1 MDSILIKTLNG
12 EKTSRPPVW
21 FMRQAGR
28 ILPNYMKLKETYS
41 FHELMNDKNLAS
53 QVTLMPIKDLN
64 VDAAILFSDILVI
77 PHALGL
83 DVEFKKTGPIF
94 NNPLNYNS
102 KATNLEFDPNKLDYI
117 YDNIDQVI
125 KDKNPDTPLIGFC
138 GGPLTVFLFMFKSE
152 GSKDHM
158 KKAIKFLY
166 EKRKES
172 TEILELIT
180 KSSIEYVKGQCKS
193 GINVFQLFETYCG
206 SIPCE
211 LYADLIL
218 PYSKRILNAAK
229 EEDCPTIFFPKDF
242 GHGMNLINKDI
253 CDFISVDWHTSINY
267 ARNIIDKKVGI
278 QGNMDPRI
286 FYQDYEQIEAYLNS
300 LTNFGSQNFD
310 WIFNLGHG
318 FLPDIN
324 HEKVKFAID
333 WIKDK
338 NWNR

>member
-180 KSSIEYVKGQCKS
+180 KSSIEYVKGQCNS

-300 LTNFGSQNFD
+300 LTNFGSQNQN

-318 FLPDIN
+318 FLPDID
-324 HEKVKFAID
+324 HKKVKFVVD

-338 NWNR
+338 DWNR

>member
-180 KSSIEYVKGQCKS
+180 KSSIEYVKGQCNS

-324 HEKVKFAID
+324 HEKVKFAIN

>member
-1 MDSILIKTLNG
+1 MKTLNG

-117 YDNIDQVI
+117 YNNIDQVI

-267 ARNIIDKKVGI
+267 ARNIIDKKIGI

>member
-180 KSSIEYVKGQCKS
+180 KSSIEYVKGQCNS

-267 ARNIIDKKVGI
+267 ARNIIDKKIGI

>member
-1 MDSILIKTLNG
+1 MDSILMKTLNG

-267 ARNIIDKKVGI
+267 ARNIIDKKIGI

>member
-267 ARNIIDKKVGI
+267 ARNIIDKKIGI

>member
-1 MDSILIKTLNG
+1 MDSILMRTLNG

-138 GGPLTVFLFMFKSE
+138 GGPLTVFLFMFKRE

-267 ARNIIDKKVGI
+267 ARNIIDKKIGI

>member
-1 MDSILIKTLNG
+1 MKTLNG

-229 EEDCPTIFFPKDF
+229 AEDCPTIFFPKDF

-267 ARNIIDKKVGI
+267 ARNIIDKKIGI

-286 FYQDYEQIEAYLNS
+286 FYQDYAQIEAYLNS

>member
-1 MDSILIKTLNG
+1 MDSILMKTLNG

-180 KSSIEYVKGQCKS
+180 KSSIEYVKGQCNS

>member
-1 MDSILIKTLNG
+1 MKTLNG

-180 KSSIEYVKGQCKS
+180 KSSIEYVKGQCNS

-267 ARNIIDKKVGI
+267 ARNIIDKKIGI

>member
-1 MDSILIKTLNG
+1 MKTLNG

-102 KATNLEFDPNKLDYI
+102 RATNLEFDPNKLDYI

-267 ARNIIDKKVGI
+267 ARNIIDKKIGI

>member
-1 MDSILIKTLNG
+1 MKTLNG

-180 KSSIEYVKGQCKS
+180 KSSIEYVKGQCNS

-300 LTNFGSQNFD
+300 LTYFGSQNFD

>member
-1 MDSILIKTLNG
+1 MKTLNG

-102 KATNLEFDPNKLDYI
+102 RATNLEFDPNKLDYI

-166 EKRKES
+166 EKRNES

>member
-1 MDSILIKTLNG
+1 MKTLNG

-180 KSSIEYVKGQCKS
+180 KSSIEYVKGQCNS

>member
-1 MDSILIKTLNG
+1 MDSILMRTLNG

-267 ARNIIDKKVGI
+267 ARNIIDKKIGI

>member
-1 MDSILIKTLNG
+1 MDSILMKTLNG

-117 YDNIDQVI
+117 YNNIDQVI

>member
-1 MDSILIKTLNG
+1 MDSILMKTLNG

-180 KSSIEYVKGQCKS
+180 KSSIEYVKGQCNS

-267 ARNIIDKKVGI
+267 ARNIIDKKIGI

>member
-138 GGPLTVFLFMFKSE
+138 GGPQTVFLCMFKSE

-267 ARNIIDKKVGI
+267 ARNIIDKKIGI

>member
-117 YDNIDQVI
+117 YNNIDQVI

-267 ARNIIDKKVGI
+267 ARNIIDKKIGI

>member
-1 MDSILIKTLNG
+1 MKTLNG

-158 KKAIKFLY
+158 KKAIKFFY

-180 KSSIEYVKGQCKS
+180 KSSIEYVKGQCNS

-318 FLPDIN
+318 FLPDMN

>member
-1 MDSILIKTLNG
+1 
-12 EKTSRPPVW
+12 
-21 FMRQAGR
+21 
-28 ILPNYMKLKETYS
+28 
-41 FHELMNDKNLAS
+41 
-53 QVTLMPIKDLN
+53 
-64 VDAAILFSDILVI
+64 
-77 PHALGL
+77 
-83 DVEFKKTGPIF
+83 
-94 NNPLNYNS
+94 
-102 KATNLEFDPNKLDYI
+102 
-117 YDNIDQVI
+117 
-125 KDKNPDTPLIGFC
+125 
-138 GGPLTVFLFMFKSE
+138 MFKSE

-206 SIPCE
+206 SIPCD

-267 ARNIIDKKVGI
+267 ARNIIDKKIGI

>member
-1 MDSILIKTLNG
+1 MDSILMKTLNG

-117 YDNIDQVI
+117 YNNIDQVI

-267 ARNIIDKKVGI
+267 ARNIIDKKIGI

>member
-1 MDSILIKTLNG
+1 MKTLNG

-242 GHGMNLINKDI
+242 GHGMNLINKHI

-267 ARNIIDKKVGI
+267 ARNIIDKKIGI

-324 HEKVKFAID
+324 HEKVKFAIN

>member
-1 MDSILIKTLNG
+1 MKTLNG

-180 KSSIEYVKGQCKS
+180 KSSIEYVKGQCNS

-318 FLPDIN
+318 FLPDMN